1 METLINKGYDSQVI
15 ADFIKKVNAKDQ
27 HYLVDESDDDNNEE
41 YLHFYFLGK
50 NDSGSEVIYD
60 AVMYTLRMQHESE
73 MFEIAEH
80 KAAQH
85 FPDYKKIA
93 YEEDENGDL
102 STLNSRE
109 EEIGLYMAEVILE
122 LEEEETVKVQEH
134 VDMDNHVDFGIAL
147 DIGLHVEAI
156 THEVVEKFIGDFNSD
171 NLQLDDTL
179 YSFQTS
185 EEEAEN

>member
-1 METLINKGYDSQVI
+1 MNRLINRGYDPEVI
-15 ADFIKKVNAKDQ
+15 HDYKNRMEANGRT
-27 HYLVDESDDDNNEE
+27 YLVDESDDDNNDE
-41 YLHFYFLGK
+41 YLHFYFIGK
-50 NDSGSEVIYD
+50 NDAGDEVLYD

-80 KAAQH
+80 RAANH

-102 STLNSRE
+102 SALNSRE

-122 LEEEETVKVQEH
+122 LEEDEVVKVQEH
-134 VDMDNHVDFGIAL
+134 VDMDSHVDFGIAL
-147 DIGLHVEAI
+147 DIGIHVELI
-156 THEVVEKFIGDFNSD
+156 TPEVVEKFIHDFNTDS
-171 NLQLDDTL
+171 LQLDDTL

-185 EEEAEN
+185 EEEAEH